1 MSIFGGG
8 ELSRYGVHIIGAAVC
23 GDAPDRCELDRP
35 RGAADNQIARVHF
48 VNAAAHKATL
58 CHTGQKTDQD
68 CGGREGLFLAGRGY
82 GAGQALALH
91 AEQCVI
97 LPEQGDLTG
106 KKGGTLPVL
115 VVGQYRLP
123 RALTGLGGDES
134 ALEIDSLQA

>member
-1 MSIFGGG
+1 M
-8 ELSRYGVHIIGAAVC
+8 RQTGVSSTGRVV
-23 GDAPDRCELDRP
+23 P
-35 RGAADNQIARVHF
+35 ADNQIARVHF

-106 KKGGTLPVL
+106 KKGVPS
-115 VVGQYRLP
+115 QFW
-123 RALTGLGGDES
+123 
-134 ALEIDSLQA
+134 

>member
-68 CGGREGLFLAGRGY
+68 CVSSSL
-82 GAGQALALH
+82 
-91 AEQCVI
+91 
-97 LPEQGDLTG
+97 
-106 KKGGTLPVL
+106 
-115 VVGQYRLP
+115 
-123 RALTGLGGDES
+123 DEVMVPDRRWPS
-134 ALEIDSLQA
+134 MRSSVSSCQSRVT